1 MVEELVINA
10 NKKAIWLVNA
20 LMLNLVVAAADLEEI
35 AVVDLVVVAAVQE
48 HVTSVKKKAIWLVNA
63 LMLNLVVAAADII
76 VEVVVVDIPKVV
88 VAAADVAVIT
98 VEMLITS
105 LVIAINHETW
115 IMSSVTI
122 AKALVICLVIVLKLL
137 HNFVELMILVR

>member
-1 MVEELVINA
+1 
-10 NKKAIWLVNA
+10 
-20 LMLNLVVAAADLEEI
+20 MLNLVVAAADL
-35 AVVDLVVVAAVQE
+35 V
-48 HVTSVKKKAIWLVNA
+48 
-63 LMLNLVVAAADII
+63 